1 MVRSGKRR
9 SVRPGP
15 IPRCARSRRPRWTRT
30 WSTRTCT
37 PQTAEIEARCVHM
50 LADLWNDRNAQYLAG
65 EIAKLGP
72 FEVIYAGDGNGIL
85 ALCWRLTEGVDHDFT
100 LFDLADR
107 LRKTGWQVPAY
118 TLPAHREDL
127 AIQR

>member
-1 MVRSGKRR
+1 M
-9 SVRPGP
+9 
-15 IPRCARSRRPRWTRT
+15 
-30 WSTRTCT
+30 
-37 PQTAEIEARCVHM
+37 HM

-127 AIQR
+127 AIQRILVRHDFSRDLADLLLADYRRAMAHLDKHPLSPSMTADEPSGFHH